1 MRNGLL
7 SALRVSATGALLLA
21 ILAATPAEPGFAKPL
36 FGLRKAPEIAQAL
49 SLTGKPI
56 KLADYR
62 GKVVLVNF
70 WATWCP
76 PCRDEIPAFS
86 AFRKH
91 MSTASFEIIG
101 ISVDEGDP
109 DDVKKFMAEAGIEY
123 PVAIDDGR
131 LRAKYGGIRG
141 IPTSFLIDKE
151 GGIVQIFRGPVSEET
166 LHETIM
172 PLI

>member
-1 MRNGLL
+1 MRNGILP
-7 SALRVSATGALLLA
+7 ALRVSAAVALLLA
-21 ILAATPAEPGFAKPL
+21 TYAATPVESGLARPL
-36 FGLRKAPEIAQAL
+36 FGLRKAPELAQVR

-56 KLADYR
+56 KLSDYR

-91 MSTASFEIIG
+91 LSTASFEIIG

-109 DDVKKFMAEAGIEY
+109 EVVMKFMKEAGIEY
-123 PVAIDDGR
+123 PIAIDDGR
-131 LRAKYGGIRG
+131 LRARYGGIRG
-141 IPTSFLIDKE
+141 IPTSFLLDKE
-151 GGIVQIFRGPVSEET
+151 GGIVRIFRGPVSEET